1 MMGKKIL
8 KSIIVITMMVM
19 SMTSIYGADTNVT
32 FDGNAED
39 FVFLDGSKDL
49 FDNFKNIM
57 PGETRQ
63 QNITLKNDD
72 HRELRF
78 YLSANVLNSLDT
90 DTSGLSIYNISITNN
105 GEVFYDGT
113 LDDLAA
119 LSAGRMS
126 DDTLLATLQK
136 GEETKVTM
144 VLEVDGDSMD
154 NTYQNR
160 EGLIQFN
167 FSVEEL
173 DDESTIVE
181 VVRTVYQGVRT
192 GDATIIA
199 PIIGLLVISGLA
211 VIFLVKRK
219 KDKEVGNHEEN

>member
-1 MMGKKIL
+1 MGKKIL

-78 YLSANVLNSLDT
+78 YLSADVLNSLDT

-199 PIIGLLVISGLA
+199 PIIGLLVISGLT

>member
-78 YLSANVLNSLDT
+78 YLSADVLNSLDT

-136 GEETKVTM
+136 GEETKVTL

-160 EGLIQFN
+160 DGLIQFN

-199 PIIGLLVISGLA
+199 PIIGLLVISGLT

>member
-78 YLSANVLNSLDT
+78 YLSADVLNSLDT

-160 EGLIQFN
+160 DGLIQFN

-199 PIIGLLVISGLA
+199 PIIGLLVISGLT

>member
-1 MMGKKIL
+1 MGKKIL

-63 QNITLKNDD
+63 QKITLKNDD

-78 YLSANVLNSLDT
+78 YLSADVLNSLDT

-136 GEETKVTM
+136 GEETNVTM

>member
-19 SMTSIYGADTNVT
+19 SMTSIHGADTNVT

-78 YLSANVLNSLDT
+78 YLSADVLNSLDT

-160 EGLIQFN
+160 DGLIQFN

-199 PIIGLLVISGLA
+199 PIIGLLVISGLT

>member
-78 YLSANVLNSLDT
+78 YLSADVLNSLDT

-199 PIIGLLVISGLA
+199 PIIGLLVISGLT

>member
-78 YLSANVLNSLDT
+78 YLSADVLNSLDT

-160 EGLIQFN
+160 DGLIQFN

-192 GDATIIA
+192 GDSTIIA
-199 PIIGLLVISGLA
+199 PIIGLLVISGLT